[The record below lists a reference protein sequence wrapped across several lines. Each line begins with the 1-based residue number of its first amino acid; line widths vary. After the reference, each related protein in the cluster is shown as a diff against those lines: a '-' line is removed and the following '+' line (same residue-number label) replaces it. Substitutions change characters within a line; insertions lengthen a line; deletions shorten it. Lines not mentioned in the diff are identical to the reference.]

1 MKQQTIL
8 MTTTSQTTEKKR
20 VENLFKNLQKDPK
33 SVFYLTGNL
42 SKSILNKANKSVYE
56 KDKVFVNLYKP
67 LEDKDFN
74 KKLNVPLVTLFLLK
88 KMMLSIQFF
97 IALVSLLI
105 WYMGILPIP
114 DFW

>member
-1 MKQQTIL
+1 

-33 SVFYLTGNL
+33 SVFYSTGNL

-67 LEDKDFN
+67 LEDKDFD

-97 IALVSLLI
+97 IALVNLLI